1 MCSKNIFKLFKILF
15 YDLCV
20 KIKRENLADLWL
32 WLSRAEA
39 KMKPCDDLKIDTIC
53 KICGIQ
59 KMTGP
64 ERPATLK
71 LFIYLTLLKYESLT
85 RKYRELF

>member
-32 WLSRAEA
+32 
-39 KMKPCDDLKIDTIC
+39 II
-53 KICGIQ
+53 
-59 KMTGP
+59 
-64 ERPATLK
+64 
-71 LFIYLTLLKYESLT
+71 LT
-85 RKYRELF
+85 RG

>member
-1 MCSKNIFKLFKILF
+1 MQGTT
-15 YDLCV
+15 
-20 KIKRENLADLWL
+20 AW
-32 WLSRAEA
+32 WLSGAEA
-39 KMKPCDDLKIDTIC
+39 MLLYGLTLFTFVSNTMLNRCGMKSKAEINYKLKKSAASEKSAQD
-53 KICGIQ
+53 K

-85 RKYRELF
+85 VKPS